1 MQHLM
6 DNHPDTP
13 QVMIESEMDTLSTA
27 AASEWGN
34 FSDILRK
41 CFQNEPATLSRK
53 GNNSEFLEVAAPKLA
68 VILSG
73 TLGQIFKLIN
83 NNEDG
88 LFSRFLVMTFEGE
101 AKWNS
106 VGPCPGC
113 KNLTAFYKEQSTEYL
128 KLWEFL
134 SEREIVVELTPFQWE
149 KIDSYFDSKNI
160 EILEDHGPAAGSLIK
175 RHGLMLFKLC
185 MVLSGMRA
193 YEEKRTSGTIICSQ
207 PDFDTAFY
215 LVDKSIDSALEIFHL
230 LPSVKSP
237 KRDDTKN
244 RLFQLLPQKFQRKN
258 AIELGAKEKVS
269 ERSTDRWLQ
278 KLVHDNK
285 LSQPSMGEYL
295 KV

>member
-1 MQHLM
+1 
-6 DNHPDTP
+6 
-13 QVMIESEMDTLSTA
+13 
-27 AASEWGN
+27 
-34 FSDILRK
+34 
-41 CFQNEPATLSRK
+41 
-53 GNNSEFLEVAAPKLA
+53 
-68 VILSG
+68 
-73 TLGQIFKLIN
+73 
-83 NNEDG
+83 
-88 LFSRFLVMTFEGE
+88 
-101 AKWNS
+101 
-106 VGPCPGC
+106 
-113 KNLTAFYKEQSTEYL
+113 
-128 KLWEFL
+128 
-134 SEREIVVELTPFQWE
+134 
-149 KIDSYFDSKNI
+149 
-160 EILEDHGPAAGSLIK
+160 
-175 RHGLMLFKLC
+175 